1 MLTIVQVILGLE
13 FIYLSICSLFNLRN
27 TDKKFNN
34 LNVQVWFRYAT
45 GLTQLIG
52 GICLIIGLKEIIIG
66 LFGAIWLSI
75 MLVVGIAL
83 RIKVKHKFAS
93 FIPAILI
100 LLSLNLIAIKNLIKI
115 F

>member
-1 MLTIVQVILGLE
+1 MLTIIQVILGLE
-13 FIYLSICSLFNLRN
+13 FIYFSICSLFNLRS
-27 TDKKFNN
+27 TDKKFND
-34 LNVQVWFRYAT
+34 LNVQVWFRYVT

-52 GICLIIGLKEIIIG
+52 GLCLIIGMNEVVIG
-66 LFGAIWLSI
+66 VFGAIWLSI

-83 RIKVKHKFAS
+83 RIKVKHKFTS
-93 FIPAILI
+93 LIQAILI